1 MTTLAQYIG
10 ITSDQGRAIM
20 SRAFDLLDA
29 GDLEGAVDIFKGLLA
44 LDPTDADVH
53 ASLGSVFHQ
62 QGKLSE
68 ARAAYDTALSLDSN
82 TVLARVNRGEL
93 RCKRGDLEGM
103 EDLKIAARIPS
114 PVQARAQ
121 GLLRLYAR

>member
-10 ITSDQGRAIM
+10 ITPDQAQAIV
-20 SRAFDLLDA
+20 SRAFDLVDA
-29 GDLEGAVDIFKGLLA
+29 GEFESAVDIFKGLLVLEPA
-44 LDPTDADVH
+44 DASMH

-68 ARAAYDTALSLDSN
+68 ARAAYDTALSLDAN

-103 EDLKIAARIPS
+103 EDLKIAAQIPS

-121 GLLRLYAR
+121 SLLQLYAR